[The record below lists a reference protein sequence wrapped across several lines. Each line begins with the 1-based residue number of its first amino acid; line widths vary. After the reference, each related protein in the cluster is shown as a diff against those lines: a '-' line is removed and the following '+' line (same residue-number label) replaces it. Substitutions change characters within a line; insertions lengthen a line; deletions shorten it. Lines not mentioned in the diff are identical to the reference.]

1 MSTLSKRMGDYE
13 LVKEIGQGSLGTV
26 YVAQHRFLKRP
37 FVLKVLQEDIGSD
50 RSFVQRL
57 EKEVAAL
64 AMLEHPHIVKIH
76 NVSYADGTYFLVND
90 CIVDDYGETT
100 TLAQYLSSQ
109 ESPLK
114 EAEILKI
121 SHQIASAL
129 DAAHPLVHQGLK
141 LSNVLIGKAD
151 EGIHVYLSD
160 FGLTKVMGPGFVL
173 NRTYA
178 AISKLLGKNKDL
190 ERFHNTFLQNVAFLA
205 PEQKKR
211 NETGVQEGK
220 EDVYAF
226 GVLLYFLIMRRV
238 PQGVFELPSEHF
250 PHFKLGWD
258 QLILSCLQEDPLKRP
273 RSLLRALDEIGEKQ
287 KGGGASSFSF
297 AESGVSL
304 PRLQPVIK
312 PSEIVRPEYE
322 DDPAAIFQK
331 ELEVRTYTPSEKVN
345 REIEPLLTE
354 MSVVPGGAYY
364 RGSQNGAR
372 DEMPRHQ
379 ITLNSFAIDV
389 HPVMNEQFSL
399 FLEAMGG
406 EKNANNNDIIC
417 LRDSRMKRKEGKIII
432 ESGYTKHPVVGVSW
446 YGAMAYAKWIGKRLP
461 TEAEWEI
468 AACGGKEDIIY
479 PSGNI
484 LERSHA
490 NFFNSDTIAVKSYPP
505 NGYGLYDM
513 AGNVYEWCQDW
524 YSYQYYDVSVQEPDN
539 PKGPLQGVYRILRG
553 GCWKSL
559 KEDLRCAHRH
569 RNNPGTMNR
578 TFGFRCCTDVK

>member
-1 MSTLSKRMGDYE
+1 MSTLAKRMGDYE

-26 YVAQHRFLKRP
+26 YVAEHRFLKRP

-50 RSFVQRL
+50 RTFVQRL
-57 EKEVAAL
+57 EKEIAAL
-64 AMLEHPHIVKIH
+64 ALIEHPHIVKIH
-76 NVSYADGTYFLVND
+76 NVSYADGAYFLVND

-100 TLAQYLSSQ
+100 TLAQYFSSQ
-109 ESPLK
+109 DRPLL
-114 EAEILKI
+114 EEEVVTIAR
-121 SHQIASAL
+121 QIASAL
-129 DAAHPLVHQGLK
+129 DDAHPLTHQGLK
-141 LSNVLIGKAD
+141 LSNVLIGKND
-151 EGIHVYLSD
+151 GGIHVYLSD
-160 FGLTKVMGPGFVL
+160 FGLTKVLGSGFAL
-173 NRTYA
+173 NRTYSA
-178 AISKLLGKNKDL
+178 LSKLVGKSKDL
-190 ERFHNTFLQNVAFLA
+190 ARFHNTFLQNLAFLA
-205 PEQKKR
+205 PEQK
-211 NETGVQEGK
+211 TGNGSEGQEGK

-238 PQGVFELPSEHF
+238 PHGVFELPSEHF

-258 QLILSCLQEDPLKRP
+258 QLITSCLQEDPLKRP
-273 RSLLRALDEIGEKQ
+273 DSLLKALEEMGGNHEGDNGGQARAQ
-287 KGGGASSFSF
+287 R
-297 AESGVSL
+297 

-312 PSEIVRPEYE
+312 PSEITRPEYD

-345 REIEPLLTE
+345 QEIEPLLTE
-354 MSVVPGGAYY
+354 MSMVPGGSYS

-379 ITLNSFAIDV
+379 ITLNSFAMDV
-389 HPVMNEQFSL
+389 HPVTNEQFSL

-406 EKNANNNDIIC
+406 EKTANNNDIIC
-417 LRDSRMKRKEGKIII
+417 LRDSRMKRKGGKIII
-432 ESGYTKHPVVGVSW
+432 ESGYAKHPVVGVSW
-446 YGAMAYAKWIGKRLP
+446 YGAIAYAKWTGKRLP
-461 TEAEWEI
+461 TEAEWEV
-468 AACGGKEDIIY
+468 AASGGKEDIMY

-484 LERSHA
+484 LEHSHA

-524 YSYQYYDVSVQEPDN
+524 YSYQYYDVSMQEPEN
-539 PKGPLQGVYRILRG
+539 PKGPIQGVYRILRG